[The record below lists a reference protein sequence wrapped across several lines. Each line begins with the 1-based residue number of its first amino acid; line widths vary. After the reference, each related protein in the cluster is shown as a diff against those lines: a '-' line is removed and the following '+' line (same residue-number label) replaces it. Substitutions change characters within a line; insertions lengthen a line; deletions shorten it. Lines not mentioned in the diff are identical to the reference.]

1 MKDKRKIEI
10 LDQFFDSSIT
20 TDYNKSLFT
29 NCYVCYENM
38 TADGYDVCVF
48 APANGRIS
56 VNDHVYY
63 YNDNLCRDV
72 LYMYEHS
79 ECPLIYVED
88 ELAEKIYLRSSQLEL
103 FEEYLPDILKSDLL
117 TEEEHEE
124 LLEDE
129 EY

>member
-1 MKDKRKIEI
+1 MEDKRKIEI

-38 TADGYDVCVF
+38 TADGYDVYVF
-48 APANGRIS
+48 APANSRIN
-56 VNDHVYY
+56 VNDHIYY
-63 YNDNLCRDV
+63 YNDDLCRDV
-72 LYMYEHS
+72 LFMYEQS

-88 ELAEKIYLRSSQLEL
+88 DLAEKIYLRSEQLEL
-103 FEEYLPDILKSDLL
+103 FEEYLPDILKSDLI